1 MKGVEILEDIKIIT
15 LYNDRNETA
24 ITETNEK
31 YGKLVK
37 KVSYEILRNDED
49 TEECTNTTYLSTW
62 NAIPP
67 AMPKSLCAFIC
78 KIARNTA
85 IDMLRKLSRHR
96 AENIFDELEEI
107 IGDHNNP
114 QDIIEEGML
123 TMLISKYLK
132 SINSRNRQIFMMR
145 YFYNMSADAI
155 GNCFNLNENAVYAQL
170 KRTREGLR
178 DYLKENGIDI

>member
-1 MKGVEILEDIKIIT
+1 MEDNRIIS
-15 LYNDRNETA
+15 LYNERNENA
-24 ITETNEK
+24 INETKSK

-67 AMPKSLCAFIC
+67 ATPKSLCAFIC

-85 IDMLRKLSRHR
+85 INISKKLSRHR

-107 IGDHNNP
+107 VGDHNNP
-114 QDIIEEGML
+114 QDLIEERVL
-123 TMLISKYLK
+123 TALISKYLRTIK
-132 SINSRNRQIFMMR
+132 SRNRQIFMMR
-145 YFYNMSADAI
+145 YYCNMSVGAI
-155 GNCFNLNENAVYAQL
+155 GDYFNLNENAVYSQL

-178 DYLKENGIDI
+178 VFLTENGIDL